1 MLTIETVNIA
11 DVYPLYDEYGNDLA
25 SRDYST
31 KENQKYVDELA
42 QSMSAK
48 GIPDELVTLVR
59 DGGIYR
65 IKAGNSRV
73 MAMRKLGTKTFPAIV
88 EDESTE
94 QAIIET
100 VVRTNTKK
108 KYSAVEESRF
118 MRQLQAF
125 GDDEYVSS
133 VASIKPEESKRMRRA
148 CEVVKDAADDMSLLR
163 LIKIG
168 EYADDPEAVEAL
180 TNCAEKDYLLIAKEI
195 EQRHAREYA
204 EKELVR
210 ELRAR
215 NITISDDANGY
226 ELITTVNRAEM
237 LPATLPDG
245 TIAVP
250 YRAGFYLLM
259 KPASDST
266 QPNAEQ
272 DLSRAHDEAIQVR
285 VSQSLE
291 DMQAWLVEAIK
302 DGNQLQAITD
312 YTAQEA
318 WDSYPVKDFMT
329 NNSINYL
336 SVGQVEIAR
345 WFVETSRKI
354 NSRLLDY
361 ANKLVGVECE
371 RYLSVVDLFVR
382 DGYATTKDEQ
392 DLYAE
397 IKKELDNE

>member
-133 VASIKPEESKRMRRA
+133 VAGIKPEESKRMRRA

-195 EQRHAREYA
+195 EARHAKEHA
-204 EKELVR
+204 EKALIHELK
-210 ELRAR
+210 AR
-215 NITISDDANGY
+215 NIPISDDANGY

-245 TIAVP
+245 TIAMP

-272 DLSRAHDEAIQVR
+272 DLRRARDEAIQVR

-302 DGNQLQAITD
+302 DGDQLQAITD

-329 NNSINYL
+329 NNSIHYL

-361 ANKLVGVECE
+361 ANALVRVECE
-371 RYLSVVDLFVR
+371 RYLLVVDLFVR

-397 IKKELDNE
+397 IKEKLDHE

>member
-118 MRQLQAF
+118 LRQLQAF

-133 VASIKPEESKRMRRA
+133 VAGIKPAESKCMRRA
-148 CEVVKDAADDMSLLR
+148 CAVVKDAADDMSLLR

-226 ELITTVNRAEM
+226 ELITTVNRAKM

-259 KPASDST
+259 KPASDSA
-266 QPNAEQ
+266 QPNAEKG
-272 DLSRAHDEAIQVR
+272 LSRAHDEAIQVR
-285 VSQSLE
+285 VSQSLD
-291 DMQAWLVEAIK
+291 DMQAWLVEALK
-302 DGNQLQAITD
+302 NGDQLKAITD
-312 YTAQEA
+312 YTAQES
-318 WDSYPVKDFMT
+318 WGSYPIKDFMA
-329 NNSINYL
+329 NNNIRHL

-345 WFVETSRKI
+345 WFVEASRKI

-361 ANKLVGVECE
+361 ANKLVCFECE
-371 RYLSVVDLFVR
+371 RYLRVVDLFVR

-397 IKKELDNE
+397 IKEELDHE